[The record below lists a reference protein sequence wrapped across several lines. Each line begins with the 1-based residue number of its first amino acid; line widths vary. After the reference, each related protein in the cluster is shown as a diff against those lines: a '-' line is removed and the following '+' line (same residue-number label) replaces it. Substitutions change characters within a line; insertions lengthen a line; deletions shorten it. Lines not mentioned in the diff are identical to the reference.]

1 MSFHTV
7 QLTQYSIIA
16 LLVPLIHPRII
27 LYTYIIL
34 ANVSTNII
42 SIASVAVDWI
52 NSKIYWTDENAS
64 RIEVAELSGS
74 NRKVLFDTNMQH
86 PRDLTIDPTTR
97 YCD

>member
-1 MSFHTV
+1 MAFKT
-7 QLTQYSIIA
+7 
-16 LLVPLIHPRII
+16 LLVPLICPHII
-27 LYTYIIL
+27 LYIIL
-34 ANVSTNII
+34 TASTNII

-86 PRDLTIDPTTR
+86 PRDLVVDPTTR